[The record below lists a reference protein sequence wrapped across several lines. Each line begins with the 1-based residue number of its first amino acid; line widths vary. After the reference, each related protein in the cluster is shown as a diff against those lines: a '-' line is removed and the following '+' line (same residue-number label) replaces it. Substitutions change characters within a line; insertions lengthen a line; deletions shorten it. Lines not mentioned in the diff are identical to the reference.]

1 MQTKI
6 KIYVSIGIFCL
17 FTIFCGC
24 GWKKEIL
31 LEHSQPESVSQRQD
45 AARETDDQQSLEAE
59 EIGSCLDGAETVAE
73 SLPEMADAEPDLIYV
88 HVCGQVIEPGV
99 YQLSK
104 GARVFTAIEMAGGLT
119 ADADSASVN
128 QAQVLGDGQ
137 MVYIP
142 AVGEAWSGAEGG
154 TSHSESTDTAVDG
167 LVDINTAD
175 LETLMTLPGIGQGKA
190 QSILD
195 YRQEHGGFSS
205 IEEIMQV
212 DGIKEG
218 TYAKFKD
225 MIRI

>member
-6 KIYVSIGIFCL
+6 KIYVSIGVLCL

-31 LEHSQPESVSQRQD
+31 LERSQTESVSLGQD
-45 AARETDDQQSLEAE
+45 VMLATDDQQSLETEGAHSGQDGTEAKTDPLPAAE
-59 EIGSCLDGAETVAE
+59 DAE
-73 SLPEMADAEPDLIYV
+73 SDLIYV
-88 HVCGQVIEPGV
+88 HVCGQVIKPGV
-99 YQLSK
+99 YQLST
-104 GARVFTAIEMAGGLT
+104 GARVFTVIEMAGGLT
-119 ADADSASVN
+119 ADADSTSVN

-142 AVGEAWSGAEGG
+142 AVGEEWSGAEGG
-154 TSHSESTDTAVDG
+154 TSEDEALENDTDTR
-167 LVDINTAD
+167 VDINTAD

-195 YRQEHGGFSS
+195 YRQEHGVFSS